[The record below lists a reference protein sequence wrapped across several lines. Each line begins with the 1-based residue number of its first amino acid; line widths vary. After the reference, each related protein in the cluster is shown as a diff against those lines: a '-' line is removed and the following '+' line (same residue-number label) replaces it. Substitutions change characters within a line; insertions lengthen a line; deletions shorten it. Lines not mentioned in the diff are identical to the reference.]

1 MEVTEEHLPGTITLT
16 LLLTNIASYQLQLFE
31 MVVDSSQSKVL
42 MMSYMYQLIRDLDS
56 FS

>member
-16 LLLTNIASYQLQLFE
+16 LLLTNIANYQLQLFE
-31 MVVDSSQSKVL
+31 MVDDSSQSKVL

>member
-1 MEVTEEHLPGTITLT
+1 MEVTEENLPGTITLT
-16 LLLTNIASYQLQLFE
+16 LLLTNIANYQLQLFE
-31 MVVDSSQSKVL
+31 MVDDSSQSKVL